1 MAQTQKY
8 EKVVILNSSL
18 DKDIFEENSSTNFS
32 NQIYPISQ
40 FQKYDS
46 VVPMMTSIPIIKIPP
61 EPPDP
66 DPPIKLYRLNQL
78 GKELFNNKNYLLE
91 NCVKALKIKAKGEG
105 LESELRCFVGIELIN
120 NINISNHVFEL
131 KQNIDKFF
139 TPVVFFRFYKKE
151 FFAAQNDM
159 VFLGGLTCN
168 PIISS
173 LKAEYIKFN
182 NHSGWDIQTNQILQ
196 WNFSNS
202 FNDRIGG
209 LFVGTVQLEMDEI
222 NFFKPSNWNN
232 TTLTVALPNENP
244 EISPWTPEDTIEF
257 RRLLNEEPIK
267 LNFYKLTLHDDYQIT
282 FPTDIWEEINFTPN
296 CYSEIGD
303 DNQQI
308 YVHNNNIELN
318 RIANQNEPIFQDLFL
333 SKNGIASNR
342 LTDYISIPNSIP
354 LTLNNSLISE
364 MGFQFLNAIGV
375 ENQVIDLERSTIVL
389 CKLIK
394 KYYNFS
400 DGKKKTYI
408 TDVLTY

>member
-120 NINISNHVFEL
+120 NIN
-131 KQNIDKFF
+131 KFF

-173 LKAEYIKFN
+173 LKAEY
-182 NHSGWDIQTNQILQ
+182 
-196 WNFSNS
+196 
-202 FNDRIGG
+202 
-209 LFVGTVQLEMDEI
+209 
-222 NFFKPSNWNN
+222 
-232 TTLTVALPNENP
+232 
-244 EISPWTPEDTIEF
+244 
-257 RRLLNEEPIK
+257 
-267 LNFYKLTLHDDYQIT
+267 
-282 FPTDIWEEINFTPN
+282 
-296 CYSEIGD
+296 
-303 DNQQI
+303 
-308 YVHNNNIELN
+308 
-318 RIANQNEPIFQDLFL
+318 
-333 SKNGIASNR
+333 
-342 LTDYISIPNSIP
+342 
-354 LTLNNSLISE
+354 
-364 MGFQFLNAIGV
+364 
-375 ENQVIDLERSTIVL
+375 
-389 CKLIK
+389 
-394 KYYNFS
+394 
-400 DGKKKTYI
+400 
-408 TDVLTY
+408 